1 MKVLDDKYFENER
14 ERLKVEKRET
24 INRLVKTHHNSKRL
38 KNKKKEYKRKFRSL
52 KRTEKNIFKNLFIKL
67 KNGDT
72 IY

>member
-1 MKVLDDKYFENER
+1 MKVLDDKHFENER

-24 INRLVKTHHNSKRL
+24 INHLVKTHHNNKRL
-38 KNKKKEYKRKFRSL
+38 KNKKNEYKRRFRSL
-52 KRTEKNIFKNLFIKL
+52 KRTEKNIFKKIFLKL